1 MKYEKEE
8 QPPEYLT
15 RDEIERLLAAGSLD
29 EGAVEKLWKR
39 LILRVEEV
47 HECLELVRKAEA
59 LPFVYP
65 MFVFVA
71 HTGARRSEMMRSRV
85 EDFDFDR
92 GKVTVREKKKNKKF
106 KETTRAVDMSP
117 LLREVMRDW
126 LGRHPASPFTFC
138 QTEVVGRSKKRS
150 KTTGHKSGPDRPTTL
165 GGRAAGIRAREDRPT
180 IGPLTKDEA
189 NHHFHKALAGTRWA
203 VIRGFHT
210 FRHSLSSNLGSIWA
224 SDKYIDS

>member
-1 MKYEKEE
+1 M
-8 QPPEYLT
+8 
-15 RDEIERLLAAGSLD
+15 
-29 EGAVEKLWKR
+29 
-39 LILRVEEV
+39 
-47 HECLELVRKAEA
+47 
-59 LPFVYP
+59 
-65 MFVFVA
+65 
-71 HTGARRSEMMRSRV
+71 
-85 EDFDFDR
+85 
-92 GKVTVREKKKNKKF
+92 TVREKKKNKKF

-210 FRHSLSSNLGSIWA
+210 FRHTCASLLFAGGKNVKQVQVWLGH
-224 SDKYIDS
+224 SDPGFTVRIYIHLMDDGLGDAAFLDELVKPGRGDDNAGVADEPDVADAAG